1 MLLRKLS
8 WAFNGST
15 FDAYIKTILSAL
27 LKQFV
32 WFFFSF
38 YSLLS
43 KCWDLKNW
51 PNMYENWMRGPRKI
65 CALFSIWLKNFFKTP
80 DRIRWL
86 SKLVFFFF
94 TLSVIYFFL
103 FYYFFMCICT
113 YILTGSKKTVKIFTV
128 ITESFMLQDNSSSW
142 FTQST

>member
-1 MLLRKLS
+1 MLRSQELTKYVRELNARPKKDLC
-8 WAFNGST
+8 T
-15 FDAYIKTILSAL
+15 VFDLIKEFLQNAGQNQMVIEVS
-27 LKQFV
+27 
-32 WFFFSF
+32 
-38 YSLLS
+38 
-43 KCWDLKNW
+43 
-51 PNMYENWMRGPRKI
+51 
-65 CALFSIWLKNFFKTP
+65 
-80 DRIRWL
+80 
-86 SKLVFFFF
+86 FFFF